1 MDGYLILVLVV
12 LVLLSAFFSASETA
26 ISTINRIRM
35 RNLADEGNKKAQK
48 AIQMA
53 DNYDRTLSTILVGNN
68 IVNIAFASLSTML
81 FTSWFGVSG
90 VGIATLVSTVVVL
103 VFGEVLP
110 KSLAKEFA
118 DSFALAVS
126 YPLYYIMILLTPI
139 VYIFIG
145 IKKGVM
151 RIFKPQKKQVS
162 VTEQELKYI
171 IEEIEDEG
179 VLEKQESE
187 LVRSALDFDE
197 ITADEILTPRVD
209 VVSAEVGESI
219 ETIKDLFVEEHFS
232 RIPIYENSID
242 NVIGVLYSKDFFTAY
257 IKGTDFSI
265 RDMLQSVIF
274 IPPKK
279 KISEL
284 FSELQKSKS
293 HLAIVT
299 DQYGG
304 NMGIV
309 TLEDILEELVG
320 EIWDEYDEDER
331 DFVPLDE
338 NTFEISGDLRVSDL
352 IEELN
357 IDGLTIETSSNSV
370 GGWAL
375 ERLGHIPKAG
385 ESFTNGILKV
395 TVKEVIE
402 NRIMRL
408 TVQIL
413 PPQKKKTA
421 VKKKVFPDNGFVV

>member
-26 ISTINRIRM
+26 ISTVNRIRM
-35 RNLADEGNKKAQK
+35 RNYADEGNKKAQK
-48 AIQMA
+48 VIHMA

-68 IVNIAFASLSTML
+68 IVNITFASLSTML
-81 FTSWFGVSG
+81 FTNLFGVSG
-90 VGIATLVSTVVVL
+90 VGIATLVSTIVVL
-103 VFGEVLP
+103 IFGEILP
-110 KSLAKEFA
+110 KSMAKEFA
-118 DSFALAVS
+118 DTFALTVA
-126 YPLYYIMILLTPI
+126 YPLYWVMLVLTPV

-145 IKKGVM
+145 IKKGIM

-197 ITADEILTPRVD
+197 ITAEEILTPRVD
-209 VVSAEVGESI
+209 VVSVEAGAST
-219 ETIKDLFVEEHFS
+219 ETIKDLFIEEHYS
-232 RIPIYENSID
+232 RIPVYEDSID
-242 NVIGVLYSKDFFTAY
+242 NIIGVLYSKDFFTAY
-257 IKGTDFSI
+257 IKGTEFSI

-274 IPPKK
+274 IPPSK

-293 HLAIVT
+293 HLAVVT

-352 IEELN
+352 VEELK
-357 IDGLTIETSSNSV
+357 IEGLIIETGSNSA

-375 ERLGHIPKAG
+375 ESFGHIPAEG
-385 ESFTNGILKV
+385 ESFMNGILKV
-395 TVKEVIE
+395 TVKEVSE
-402 NRIMRL
+402 NRIIRL
-408 TVQIL
+408 TVQVL
-413 PPQKKKTA
+413 PPQKEGTDGEKE
-421 VKKKVFPDNGFVV
+421 

>member
-1 MDGYLILVLVV
+1 MDGYLILVLAV
-12 LVLLSAFFSASETA
+12 LVLFSAFFSASETA

-35 RNLADEGNKKAQK
+35 CNRADEGDKRAQK
-48 AIQMA
+48 VLQMA
-53 DNYDRTLSTILVGNN
+53 DNYDKTLSTILVGNN

-81 FTSWFGVSG
+81 FTNWFGISG
-90 VGIATLVSTVVVL
+90 VGIATFVSTVIVL
-103 VFGEVLP
+103 IFGEILP

-118 DSFALAVS
+118 DSFAPFVA
-126 YPLYYIMILLTPI
+126 YPLWVIMLILTPV

-171 IEEIEDEG
+171 IEEIEGEG

-187 LVRSALDFDE
+187 LVQSALDFDE

-209 VVSAEVGESI
+209 VVSVEVKESI
-219 ETIKDLFVEEHFS
+219 ETIKDIFVEEHFS
-232 RIPIYENSID
+232 RIPVYEDSID

-257 IKGTDFSI
+257 IKEKDFSI
-265 RDMLQSVIF
+265 RDILQGVVF

-284 FSELQKSKS
+284 LTELQKSKS
-293 HLAIVT
+293 HIAIVT

-320 EIWDEYDEDER
+320 EIWDEYDEEER
-331 DFVPLDE
+331 DFVELDE
-338 NTFEISGDLRVSDL
+338 NTFEISGDLRVSEL
-352 IEELN
+352 IENLSVN
-357 IDGLTIETSSNSV
+357 GLSIDTSSNSV

-375 ERLGHIPKAG
+375 ECFGHIPENG
-385 ESFTNGILKV
+385 EFFIYKNLKV
-395 TVKEVIE
+395 TVKEISE
-402 NRIMRL
+402 NRILRMTL
-408 TVQIL
+408 QFISPVKPENEQEKE
-413 PPQKKKTA
+413 KKQN
-421 VKKKVFPDNGFVV
+421 DEN

>member
-103 VFGEVLP
+103 IFGEVLP

-257 IKGTDFSI
+257 IKETDFSI

-413 PPQKKKTA
+413 PPQKEENSREKESIS
-421 VKKKVFPDNGFVV
+421 G

>member
-26 ISTINRIRM
+26 ISTVNRIRM
-35 RNLADEGNKKAQK
+35 RNYADEGNKKAQK
-48 AIQMA
+48 VIHMA

-81 FTSWFGVSG
+81 FTNLFGVSG
-90 VGIATLVSTVVVL
+90 VGIATLVSTIVVL
-103 VFGEVLP
+103 IFGEILP
-110 KSLAKEFA
+110 KSMAKEFSDTFTLTVA
-118 DSFALAVS
+118 
-126 YPLYYIMILLTPI
+126 YPLYWIMLVLTPV

-145 IKKGVM
+145 IKKGIM
-151 RIFKPQKKQVS
+151 QIFKPQKKQVS

-197 ITADEILTPRVD
+197 ITAEEILTPRVD
-209 VVSAEVGESI
+209 VVSAEADAST
-219 ETIKDLFVEEHFS
+219 ETIKDLFIEEHYS
-232 RIPIYENSID
+232 RIPIYEDRID
-242 NVIGVLYSKDFFTAY
+242 NIIGVLYSKDFFTAY
-257 IKGTDFSI
+257 IKGTEFSI

-274 IPPKK
+274 IPPSK

-293 HLAIVT
+293 HLAVVT

-338 NTFEISGDLRVSDL
+338 NTFEISGDLRESDL
-352 IEELN
+352 IEELK
-357 IDGLTIETSSNSV
+357 IEGLIIETGSNTA

-375 ERLGHIPKAG
+375 ESFGHIPTEG
-385 ESFTNGILKV
+385 ESFMNGILKV
-395 TVKEVIE
+395 TVKEVSE
-402 NRIMRL
+402 NRIIRL
-408 TVQIL
+408 TVQVL
-413 PPQKKKTA
+413 PPQKEG
-421 VKKKVFPDNGFVV
+421 PDGEKE

>member
-26 ISTINRIRM
+26 ISTVNRIRM
-35 RNLADEGNKKAQK
+35 RNYADEGNKKAQK
-48 AIQMA
+48 VIHMA
-53 DNYDRTLSTILVGNN
+53 DNYDKTLSTILVGNN

-81 FTSWFGVSG
+81 FTNLFGVSG

-103 VFGEVLP
+103 IFGEILP
-110 KSLAKEFA
+110 KSMAKEFS
-118 DSFALAVS
+118 DSFALTVA
-126 YPLYYIMILLTPI
+126 YPLYWIMLVLTPV

-151 RIFKPQKKQVS
+151 RVFKPQKKQVS

-197 ITADEILTPRVD
+197 ITAEEILTPRVD
-209 VVSAEVGESI
+209 VVSVEAGASI
-219 ETIKDLFVEEHFS
+219 ETIKNLFVEEHYS
-232 RIPIYENSID
+232 RIPVYEDSID
-242 NVIGVLYSKDFFTAY
+242 NIIGVLYSKDFFTAY
-257 IKGTDFSI
+257 IKGGEFAV
-265 RDMLQSVIF
+265 REMLQSVIF

-293 HLAIVT
+293 HLAVVT

-352 IEELN
+352 VEELK
-357 IDGLTIETSSNSV
+357 IEGLIIETGSNSA

-375 ERLGHIPKAG
+375 ESFGHIPAEG
-385 ESFTNGILKV
+385 ESFINGILKV
-395 TVKEVIE
+395 TVKEVFE
-402 NRIMRL
+402 NRIIRL
-408 TVQIL
+408 IVQIL
-413 PPQKKKTA
+413 PPQQKA
-421 VKKKVFPDNGFVV
+421 PDEEAE

>member
-26 ISTINRIRM
+26 ISTVNRIRM
-35 RNLADEGNKKAQK
+35 RNYADEGNKKAQK
-48 AIQMA
+48 VIHMA

-68 IVNIAFASLSTML
+68 IVNITFASLSTML
-81 FTSWFGVSG
+81 FTNLFGVSG
-90 VGIATLVSTVVVL
+90 VGIATLVSTIVVL
-103 VFGEVLP
+103 IFDEILP
-110 KSLAKEFA
+110 KSMAKEFA
-118 DSFALAVS
+118 DTFALTVA
-126 YPLYYIMILLTPI
+126 YPLYWVMLVLTPV

-145 IKKGVM
+145 IKKGIM

-197 ITADEILTPRVD
+197 ITAEEILTPRVD
-209 VVSAEVGESI
+209 VVSVEAGAST
-219 ETIKDLFVEEHFS
+219 ETIKDLFIEEHYS
-232 RIPIYENSID
+232 RIPVYEDSID
-242 NVIGVLYSKDFFTAY
+242 NIIGVLYSKDFFTAY
-257 IKGTDFSI
+257 IKGTEFSI

-274 IPPKK
+274 IPPSK

-293 HLAIVT
+293 HLAVVT

-352 IEELN
+352 VEELK
-357 IDGLTIETSSNSV
+357 IEGLIIETGSNSA

-375 ERLGHIPKAG
+375 ESFGHIPAEG
-385 ESFTNGILKV
+385 ESFMNGILKV
-395 TVKEVIE
+395 TVKEVSE
-402 NRIMRL
+402 NRIIRL
-408 TVQIL
+408 TVQVL
-413 PPQKKKTA
+413 PPQKEG
-421 VKKKVFPDNGFVV
+421 PDGEKE

>member
-1 MDGYLILVLVV
+1 MDDYLILVLVV

-26 ISTINRIRM
+26 ISTVNRIRM
-35 RNLADEGNKKAQK
+35 RNYADEGNKKAQK
-48 AIQMA
+48 VIHMA

-68 IVNIAFASLSTML
+68 IVNITFASLSTML
-81 FTSWFGVSG
+81 FTNLFGVSG
-90 VGIATLVSTVVVL
+90 VGIATLVSTIVVL
-103 VFGEVLP
+103 IFGEILP
-110 KSLAKEFA
+110 KSMAKEFA
-118 DSFALAVS
+118 DTFALTVA
-126 YPLYYIMILLTPI
+126 YPLYWVMLVLTPV

-145 IKKGVM
+145 IKKGIM

-197 ITADEILTPRVD
+197 ITAEEILTPRVD
-209 VVSAEVGESI
+209 VVSVEAGAST
-219 ETIKDLFVEEHFS
+219 ETIKDLFIEEHYS
-232 RIPIYENSID
+232 RIPVYEDSID
-242 NVIGVLYSKDFFTAY
+242 NIIGVLYSKDFFTAY
-257 IKGTDFSI
+257 IKGTEFSI

-274 IPPKK
+274 IPPSK

-293 HLAIVT
+293 HLAVVT

-352 IEELN
+352 VEELK
-357 IDGLTIETSSNSV
+357 IEGLIIETGSNSA

-375 ERLGHIPKAG
+375 ESFGHIPAEG
-385 ESFTNGILKV
+385 ESFMNGILKV
-395 TVKEVIE
+395 TVKEVSE
-402 NRIMRL
+402 NRIIRL
-408 TVQIL
+408 TVQVL
-413 PPQKKKTA
+413 PPQKEG
-421 VKKKVFPDNGFVV
+421 PDGEKE

>member
-338 NTFEISGDLRVSDL
+338 NTFES
-352 IEELN
+352 
-357 IDGLTIETSSNSV
+357 
-370 GGWAL
+370 A
-375 ERLGHIPKAG
+375 
-385 ESFTNGILKV
+385 
-395 TVKEVIE
+395 VIC
-402 NRIMRL
+402 
-408 TVQIL
+408 
-413 PPQKKKTA
+413 
-421 VKKKVFPDNGFVV
+421 G

>member
-26 ISTINRIRM
+26 ISTVNRIRM
-35 RNLADEGNKKAQK
+35 RNYADEGNKKAQK
-48 AIQMA
+48 VIHMA
-53 DNYDRTLSTILVGNN
+53 DNYDKTLSTILVGNN

-81 FTSWFGVSG
+81 FTNLFGVSG

-103 VFGEVLP
+103 IFGEILP
-110 KSLAKEFA
+110 KSMAKEFS
-118 DSFALAVS
+118 DSFALTVT
-126 YPLYYIMILLTPI
+126 YPLYWIMLVLTPV

-151 RIFKPQKKQVS
+151 RVFKPQKKQVS

-197 ITADEILTPRVD
+197 ITAEEILTPRVD
-209 VVSAEVGESI
+209 VVSVEAGASI
-219 ETIKDLFVEEHFS
+219 ETIKNLFVEEHYS
-232 RIPIYENSID
+232 RIPVYEDSID
-242 NVIGVLYSKDFFTAY
+242 NIIGVLYSKDFFTAY
-257 IKGTDFSI
+257 IKGGEFAV
-265 RDMLQSVIF
+265 REMLQSVIF

-293 HLAIVT
+293 HLAVVT

-338 NTFEISGDLRVSDL
+338 NTFESSGDLRVSDL
-352 IEELN
+352 VEELK
-357 IDGLTIETSSNSV
+357 IEGLIIETGSNSA

-375 ERLGHIPKAG
+375 ESFGHIPAEG
-385 ESFTNGILKV
+385 ESFINGILKV
-395 TVKEVIE
+395 TVKEVFE
-402 NRIMRL
+402 NRIIRL
-408 TVQIL
+408 IVQIL
-413 PPQKKKTA
+413 PPQQKA
-421 VKKKVFPDNGFVV
+421 PDEEAE

>member
-171 IEEIEDEG
+171 IEEIEVEG

-413 PPQKKKTA
+413 PPQKEENSREKESIS
-421 VKKKVFPDNGFVV
+421 G

>member
-26 ISTINRIRM
+26 ISTVNRIRM
-35 RNLADEGNKKAQK
+35 RNYADEGNKKAQK
-48 AIQMA
+48 VIHMA

-81 FTSWFGVSG
+81 FTNLFGVSG
-90 VGIATLVSTVVVL
+90 VGIATLVSTIVVL
-103 VFGEVLP
+103 IFGEILP
-110 KSLAKEFA
+110 KSMAKEFSDTFTLTVA
-118 DSFALAVS
+118 
-126 YPLYYIMILLTPI
+126 YPLYWIMLVLTPV

-145 IKKGVM
+145 IKKGIM

-197 ITADEILTPRVD
+197 ITAEEILTPRVD
-209 VVSAEVGESI
+209 VVSAEADAST
-219 ETIKDLFVEEHFS
+219 ETIKDLFIEEHYS
-232 RIPIYENSID
+232 RIPIYEDRID
-242 NVIGVLYSKDFFTAY
+242 NIIGVLYSKDFFTAY
-257 IKGTDFSI
+257 IKGTEFSI

-274 IPPKK
+274 IPPSK

-293 HLAIVT
+293 HLAVVT

-352 IEELN
+352 IEELK
-357 IDGLTIETSSNSV
+357 IEGLIIETSSNTA

-375 ERLGHIPKAG
+375 ESFGHIPTEG
-385 ESFTNGILKV
+385 ESFMNGILKV
-395 TVKEVIE
+395 TVKEVSE
-402 NRIMRL
+402 NRIIRL
-408 TVQIL
+408 TVQVL
-413 PPQKKKTA
+413 PPQKEG
-421 VKKKVFPDNGFVV
+421 PDGEKE

>member
-26 ISTINRIRM
+26 ISTVNRIRM
-35 RNLADEGNKKAQK
+35 RNYADEGNKKAQK
-48 AIQMA
+48 VIHMA

-68 IVNIAFASLSTML
+68 IVNITFASLSTML
-81 FTSWFGVSG
+81 FTNLFGVSG
-90 VGIATLVSTVVVL
+90 VGIATLVSTIVVL
-103 VFGEVLP
+103 IFGEILP
-110 KSLAKEFA
+110 KSMAKGFA
-118 DSFALAVS
+118 DTFALTVA
-126 YPLYYIMILLTPI
+126 YPLYWVMLVLTPV

-145 IKKGVM
+145 IKKGIM

-197 ITADEILTPRVD
+197 ITAEEILTPRVD
-209 VVSAEVGESI
+209 VVSVEAGAST
-219 ETIKDLFVEEHFS
+219 ETIKDLFIEEHYS
-232 RIPIYENSID
+232 RIPVYEDSID
-242 NVIGVLYSKDFFTAY
+242 NIIGVLYSKDFFTAY
-257 IKGTDFSI
+257 IKGTEFSI

-274 IPPKK
+274 IPPSK

-293 HLAIVT
+293 HLAVVT

-352 IEELN
+352 VEELK
-357 IDGLTIETSSNSV
+357 IEGLIIETGSNSA

-375 ERLGHIPKAG
+375 ESFGHIPAEG
-385 ESFTNGILKV
+385 ESFMNGILKV
-395 TVKEVIE
+395 TVKEVSE
-402 NRIMRL
+402 NRIIRL
-408 TVQIL
+408 TVQVL
-413 PPQKKKTA
+413 PPQKEG
-421 VKKKVFPDNGFVV
+421 PDGEKE

>member
-375 ERLGHIPKAG
+375 ERLGHIPKAD

-413 PPQKKKTA
+413 PPQKEENSREKESIS
-421 VKKKVFPDNGFVV
+421 G

>member
-26 ISTINRIRM
+26 ISTVNRIRM
-35 RNLADEGNKKAQK
+35 RNYADEGNKKAQK
-48 AIQMA
+48 VIHMA
-53 DNYDRTLSTILVGNN
+53 DNYDKTLSTILVGNN

-81 FTSWFGVSG
+81 FTNLFGVSG
-90 VGIATLVSTVVVL
+90 VGVATLVSTVVVL
-103 VFGEVLP
+103 LFGEILP
-110 KSLAKEFA
+110 KSMAKEFA
-118 DSFALAVS
+118 DTFALTVA
-126 YPLYYIMILLTPI
+126 YPLYWVMLVLTPV

-145 IKKGVM
+145 IKKGIM

-197 ITADEILTPRVD
+197 ITAEEILTPRVD
-209 VVSAEVGESI
+209 VVSVEAGAST
-219 ETIKDLFVEEHFS
+219 ETIKNLLIEEHYS
-232 RIPIYENSID
+232 RIPVYEDSID
-242 NVIGVLYSKDFFTAY
+242 NIIGVLYSKDFFTAY
-257 IKGTDFSI
+257 IKGTEFSI

-274 IPPKK
+274 IPPSK

-293 HLAIVT
+293 HLAVVT

-352 IEELN
+352 VEELK
-357 IDGLTIETSSNSV
+357 IEGLIIETGSNSA

-375 ERLGHIPKAG
+375 ESFGHIPAEG
-385 ESFTNGILKV
+385 ESFINGILKV
-395 TVKEVIE
+395 TVKEVSE
-402 NRIMRL
+402 NRIIRL
-408 TVQIL
+408 TVQVL
-413 PPQKKKTA
+413 PPQKEG
-421 VKKKVFPDNGFVV
+421 PDGEKE

>member
-26 ISTINRIRM
+26 ISTVNRIRM
-35 RNLADEGNKKAQK
+35 RNYADEGNKKAQK
-48 AIQMA
+48 VIHMA
-53 DNYDRTLSTILVGNN
+53 DNYDKTLSTILVGNN

-81 FTSWFGVSG
+81 FTNLFGVSG

-103 VFGEVLP
+103 IFGEILP
-110 KSLAKEFA
+110 KSMAKEFS
-118 DSFALAVS
+118 DSFALTVT
-126 YPLYYIMILLTPI
+126 YPLYWIMLVLTPV

-151 RIFKPQKKQVS
+151 RVFKPQKKQVS

-197 ITADEILTPRVD
+197 ITAEEILTPRVD
-209 VVSAEVGESI
+209 VVSVEAGASI
-219 ETIKDLFVEEHFS
+219 ETIKNLFVEEHYS
-232 RIPIYENSID
+232 RIPVYEDSID
-242 NVIGVLYSKDFFTAY
+242 NIIGVLYSKDFFTAY
-257 IKGTDFSI
+257 IKGGEFAV
-265 RDMLQSVIF
+265 REMLQSVIF

-293 HLAIVT
+293 HLAVVT

-352 IEELN
+352 VEELK
-357 IDGLTIETSSNSV
+357 IEGLIIETGSNSA

-375 ERLGHIPKAG
+375 ESFGHIPAEG
-385 ESFTNGILKV
+385 ESFINGILKV
-395 TVKEVIE
+395 TVKEVFE
-402 NRIMRL
+402 NRIIRL
-408 TVQIL
+408 IVQIL
-413 PPQKKKTA
+413 PPQQKA
-421 VKKKVFPDNGFVV
+421 PDEEAE

>member
-26 ISTINRIRM
+26 ISTVNRIRM
-35 RNLADEGNKKAQK
+35 RNYADEGNKKAQK
-48 AIQMA
+48 VIHMA

-68 IVNIAFASLSTML
+68 IVNITFASLSTML
-81 FTSWFGVSG
+81 FTNLFGVSG
-90 VGIATLVSTVVVL
+90 VGIATLVSTIVVL
-103 VFGEVLP
+103 IFGEILP
-110 KSLAKEFA
+110 KSMAKEFA
-118 DSFALAVS
+118 DTFALTVA
-126 YPLYYIMILLTPI
+126 YPLYWVMLVLTPV

-145 IKKGVM
+145 IKKGIM

-197 ITADEILTPRVD
+197 ITAEEILTPRVD
-209 VVSAEVGESI
+209 VVSVEAGAST
-219 ETIKDLFVEEHFS
+219 ETIKDLFIEEHYS
-232 RIPIYENSID
+232 RIPVYEDSID
-242 NVIGVLYSKDFFTAY
+242 NIIGVLYSKDFFTAY
-257 IKGTDFSI
+257 IKGTEFSI

-274 IPPKK
+274 IPPSK

-293 HLAIVT
+293 HLAVVT

-352 IEELN
+352 VEELK
-357 IDGLTIETSSNSV
+357 IEGLIIETGSNSA

-375 ERLGHIPKAG
+375 ESFGHIPAEG
-385 ESFTNGILKV
+385 ESFMNGILKV
-395 TVKEVIE
+395 TVKEVSE
-402 NRIMRL
+402 NRIIRL
-408 TVQIL
+408 TVQVL
-413 PPQKKKTA
+413 PPQKEG
-421 VKKKVFPDNGFVV
+421 PDGEKE

>member
-26 ISTINRIRM
+26 ISTVNRIRM
-35 RNLADEGNKKAQK
+35 RNYADEGNKKAQK
-48 AIQMA
+48 VIHMA

-68 IVNIAFASLSTML
+68 IVNITFASLSTML
-81 FTSWFGVSG
+81 FTNLFGVSG
-90 VGIATLVSTVVVL
+90 VGIATLVSTIVVL
-103 VFGEVLP
+103 IFGEILP
-110 KSLAKEFA
+110 KSMAKEFA
-118 DSFALAVS
+118 DTFALTVA
-126 YPLYYIMILLTPI
+126 YPLYWIMLVLTPV

-145 IKKGVM
+145 IKKGIM

-197 ITADEILTPRVD
+197 ITAEEILTPRVD
-209 VVSAEVGESI
+209 VVSVEADAST
-219 ETIKDLFVEEHFS
+219 ETIKDLFIEEHYS
-232 RIPIYENSID
+232 RIPVYEDSID
-242 NVIGVLYSKDFFTAY
+242 NIIGVLYSKDFFTAY
-257 IKGTDFSI
+257 VKGTEFSI

-274 IPPKK
+274 IPPSK

-293 HLAIVT
+293 HLAVVT

-352 IEELN
+352 VEELK
-357 IDGLTIETSSNSV
+357 IEGLIIETGSNSA

-375 ERLGHIPKAG
+375 ESFGHIPAEG
-385 ESFTNGILKV
+385 ESFMNGILKV
-395 TVKEVIE
+395 TVKEVSE
-402 NRIMRL
+402 NRIIRL
-408 TVQIL
+408 TVQVL
-413 PPQKKKTA
+413 PPQKEG
-421 VKKKVFPDNGFVV
+421 PDGEKE

>member
-413 PPQKKKTA
+413 PPQKEENSREKESIS
-421 VKKKVFPDNGFVV
+421 G